1 MSDSRILVD
10 RKSDSVAVVTLNN
23 PAKRN
28 AVSLEMWRNL
38 KSTFT
43 ELGHEPAVRV
53 VVLRGAGGHFCA
65 GADISEFPQVRA
77 TAEKGAQYE
86 RLVDE
91 AIDAIMRIPK
101 ATVAAISGYC
111 MGGGCA
117 LAMACDFRVADGSAQ
132 FGIPAAKLGTLYNVL
147 DLENLYALVGV
158 ANAKRIMFTGE
169 TFDAA
174 EAQRIGFVDAIGDSS
189 LEQIVAEFTAT
200 MIDKSPLTIAGSKL
214 TLNAV
219 LRGDVEAKRG
229 EISEATNAALESEDY
244 HEGVRAFME
253 KRKPVFRGR

>member
-1 MSDSRILVD
+1 MSDSRILVN
-10 RKSDSVAVVTLNN
+10 RSDASVVVVALNN

-28 AVSLEMWRNL
+28 AVSLEMWHSL
-38 KSTFT
+38 KTAFI
-43 ELGHEPAVRV
+43 ELGHEQAVRV
-53 VVLRGAGGHFCA
+53 VVLTGAGGHFCA
-65 GADISEFPQVRA
+65 GADISEFPQVRD

-91 AIDAIMRIPK
+91 TIDAIMHLPK

-117 LAMACDFRVADGSAQ
+117 LAMACDFRVAHVSAQ

-158 ANAKRIMFTGE
+158 ASAKRIMYTGE
-169 TFDAA
+169 PFDAA
-174 EAQRIGFVDAIGDSS
+174 EARRIGFVDALGDGS
-189 LEQIVAEFTAT
+189 LEQTVAEFTAP
-200 MIDKSPLTIAGSKL
+200 MADKSPLTIAGSKL

-219 LRGDVEAKRG
+219 LRGEVEAKRG
-229 EISEATNAALESEDY
+229 EISSATDAAMESEDY
-244 HEGVRAFME
+244 REGVRAFME
-253 KRKPVFRGR
+253 KRKPIFKGK